1 MTRPASRDALS
12 DRPVDETD
20 TIVRL
25 YAITD
30 GRARPRHALSLHTVL
45 GPGRRRPHPGI
56 GEESAQI
63 IDLCRQRRRPLAEL
77 AGTTGLHVA
86 AVRVLVSD
94 LIDAG
99 SLAVPA
105 SHTPD
110 GQDPDLQML
119 YAVSAGLK
127 RKYPNAA
134 AKAG

>member
-1 MTRPASRDALS
+1 MTRPAHRGALPAGVVD
-12 DRPVDETD
+12 DRAS
-20 TIVRL
+20 IVRL

-30 GRARPRHALSLHTVL
+30 GRTRPRHALSLHTVL
-45 GPGRRRPHPGI
+45 GPGRRRPHPGV
-56 GEESAQI
+56 GEESTQI

-99 SLAVPA
+99 SLTVPVPDM
-105 SHTPD
+105 PD
-110 GQDPDLQML
+110 GADPSLQML
-119 YAVSAGLK
+119 FAVSAGLR